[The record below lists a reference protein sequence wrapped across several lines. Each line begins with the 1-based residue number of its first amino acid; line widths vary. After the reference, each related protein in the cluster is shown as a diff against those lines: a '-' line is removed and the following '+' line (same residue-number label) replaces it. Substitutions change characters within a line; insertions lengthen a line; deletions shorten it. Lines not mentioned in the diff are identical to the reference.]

1 MLTKNEGCKNARINP
16 KVQVTFVHIIV
27 DVIFKYMG
35 FIE

>member
-16 KVQVTFVHIIV
+16 KVHYIII
-27 DVIFKYMG
+27 DVIFKYTG